1 MVFILLPE
9 GQPYAEGIFQCFPMR
24 LAFSQQNNK
33 QSNPHHA
40 TCGFW
45 WGWYKFPRW
54 GKEYT
59 IELI

>member
-1 MVFILLPE
+1 MGFIPLPE
-9 GQPYAEGIFQCFPMR
+9 GQPFMQKELPIHRMR

-54 GKEYT
+54 GK
-59 IELI
+59 

>member
-1 MVFILLPE
+1 MPKELP
-9 GQPYAEGIFQCFPMR
+9 IHRMR

-33 QSNPHHA
+33 QPKPHHA

-54 GKEYT
+54 GKER
-59 IELI
+59 IQEVRELDNNS